1 MIYTEQKASPDDAFD
16 LADLR
21 VESMRESLVA
31 IGRFDPERSRER
43 FLSSFNPDRTIKI
56 CDGLLLA
63 GFYATEIFELERRTV
78 EKPDDVE
85 AGTHLGHLYF
95 DANNY
100 DKAILAYNKSLE
112 FKPDNADVLT
122 DLGIMYRRSGH
133 PEDAISAFDRAIK
146 VDPHHETSLFNK
158 GIVLMHDL
166 NDKEGAIKAWEKLV
180 SINPNAQ
187 TPTGQ
192 SVRELIKKVR

>member
-1 MIYTEQKASPDDAFD
+1 MKKDITDGYVKKELLVPIVLIALIVGFAGGVLFTIYKSSSGLPIHGSAPQQPAKEEQDMS
-16 LADLR
+16 
-21 VESMRESLVA
+21 
-31 IGRFDPERSRER
+31 
-43 FLSSFNPDRTIKI
+43 
-56 CDGLLLA
+56 A
-63 GFYATEIFELERRTV
+63 GYATEIFELERRTV

-85 AGTHLGHLYF
+85 AWTHLGHLYF
-95 DANNY
+95 DSSNY

>member
-1 MIYTEQKASPDDAFD
+1 MKKDI
-16 LADLR
+16 ADGY
-21 VESMRESLVA
+21 VKKESLVLIVLIA
-31 IGRFDPERSRER
+31 LI
-43 FLSSFNPDRTIKI
+43 
-56 CDGLLLA
+56 A
-63 GFYATEIFELERRTV
+63 GFAGGVLFTIYKSSSGLPIHGSAPQQPAKEEQDMSAGYATEIFELERRTV

-85 AGTHLGHLYF
+85 AWTHLGHLYF
-95 DANNY
+95 DSSNY

-112 FKPDNADVLT
+112 FKPDNADVWT
-122 DLGIMYRRSGH
+122 DLGVMYRRSGH
-133 PEDAISAFDRAIK
+133 PEEAITAFDRAIEI
-146 VDPHHETSLFNK
+146 DPHHETSLFNK

-192 SVRELIKKVR
+192 SVRELINKVR

>member
-1 MIYTEQKASPDDAFD
+1 MKKDIAVGYVKK
-16 LADLR
+16 
-21 VESMRESLVA
+21 ESLVLIVLIA
-31 IGRFDPERSRER
+31 LIVGFAGGVL
-43 FLSSFNPDRTIKI
+43 FTIYKSSS
-56 CDGLLLA
+56 GLPIHGSAPQQPAKEEQDMSA
-63 GFYATEIFELERRTV
+63 GYATEIFELERRTV

-85 AGTHLGHLYF
+85 AWTHLGHLYF
-95 DANNY
+95 DSSNY

>member
-1 MIYTEQKASPDDAFD
+1 MKKDIAVGYVKK
-16 LADLR
+16 
-21 VESMRESLVA
+21 ESLVLIVLIA
-31 IGRFDPERSRER
+31 LIVGFAGGVL
-43 FLSSFNPDRTIKI
+43 FTIYKSSS
-56 CDGLLLA
+56 GLPIHGSAPQQPAKEEQDMSA
-63 GFYATEIFELERRTV
+63 GYATEIFELERRTV
-78 EKPDDVE
+78 EKPDDV
-85 AGTHLGHLYF
+85 AAWTHLGHLYF
-95 DANNY
+95 DSSNY